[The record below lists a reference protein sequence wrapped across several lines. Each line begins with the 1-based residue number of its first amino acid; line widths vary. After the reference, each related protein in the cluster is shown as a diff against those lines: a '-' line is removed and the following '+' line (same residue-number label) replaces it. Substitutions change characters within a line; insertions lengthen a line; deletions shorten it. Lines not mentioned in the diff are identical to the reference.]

1 MGREQELK
9 KQDLSMEENL
19 TMEETFEALDN
30 IVKQLESGEASLED
44 AFVMYQKGMELLKEC
59 SKKIDTVEKKMLIL
73 NENGDL
79 REF

>member
-1 MGREQELK
+1 MGREQELMK
-9 KQDLSMEENL
+9 KQDL

-30 IVKQLESGEASLED
+30 IVRQLESGDASLEE

-59 SKKIDTVEKKMLIL
+59 SEKIDTVEKKMLVL

>member
-1 MGREQELK
+1 MGREQELMA
-9 KQDLSMEENL
+9 KQDL
-19 TMEETFEALDN
+19 TMEETFEALEQ
-30 IVKQLESGEASLED
+30 IVRQLENGDASLED

>member
-1 MGREQELK
+1 MGREQELMK
-9 KQDLSMEENL
+9 KQDL

-30 IVKQLESGEASLED
+30 IVRQLESGDSSLED

-79 REF
+79 CEF